1 MFSYIHFLKEEQ
13 QLKYEESNLIEL
25 KRSLTDDMKTE
36 VIAFLNSYL
45 GGTIYVGVN
54 DDGSLYNY
62 TQEEK
67 DRNES
72 KIINWIRDEAIYP
85 NCSDF
90 VNISYNEDRVLTI
103 KINPGNKK
111 PYYLKS
117 KGLTPSG
124 VYIRYGR
131 NKSQASQEEISR
143 MLRERDNIT
152 FESLVSKE
160 QDLSFKALERK
171 FEEKDLDFSQ
181 FNLNTSGFIDK
192 ETGLFTNLAFWISD
206 QYNIDTKMAVYQ
218 GMDRDIFRSKKE
230 YDGSIII
237 QIDKVLEYFDLC
249 NEVRV
254 IIDGSPMR
262 QEILS
267 YNKRAA
273 RECILNCY
281 CHRDYSRKSNIKIEF
296 FNDRCEILSPGG
308 FYDGLT
314 LEDALNGL
322 QSFRNEK
329 LVKLLF
335 KLGYIE
341 NYASGLTRVFNEYKR
356 VNLVPEIRT
365 SLTFFK
371 ITLPNINFKAFN
383 HQDKVNGGVNG
394 EVNNRLDN
402 WISDIVIK
410 LAEPRDADIIQAIG
424 NNPGIKMK
432 ELVNILTLKYPK
444 INSNIIS
451 KRIKIHNHLIEFK
464 GAPKTGGY
472 YLKKQDQLDK
482 Q

>member
-1 MFSYIHFLKEEQ
+1 
-13 QLKYEESNLIEL
+13 
-25 KRSLTDDMKTE
+25 MKTE

-67 DRNES
+67 DQNES

-90 VNISYNEDRVLTI
+90 VNISYNEDQVLTI

-160 QDLSFKALERK
+160 QDLSFKTLERK

-206 QYNIDTKMAVYQ
+206 L
-218 GMDRDIFRSKKE
+218 
-230 YDGSIII
+230 
-237 QIDKVLEYFDLC
+237 VL
-249 NEVRV
+249 V
-254 IIDGSPMR
+254 
-262 QEILS
+262 
-267 YNKRAA
+267 
-273 RECILNCY
+273 
-281 CHRDYSRKSNIKIEF
+281 
-296 FNDRCEILSPGG
+296 
-308 FYDGLT
+308 
-314 LEDALNGL
+314 
-322 QSFRNEK
+322 
-329 LVKLLF
+329 
-335 KLGYIE
+335 
-341 NYASGLTRVFNEYKR
+341 
-356 VNLVPEIRT
+356 
-365 SLTFFK
+365 
-371 ITLPNINFKAFN
+371 
-383 HQDKVNGGVNG
+383 
-394 EVNNRLDN
+394 
-402 WISDIVIK
+402 
-410 LAEPRDADIIQAIG
+410 
-424 NNPGIKMK
+424 
-432 ELVNILTLKYPK
+432 
-444 INSNIIS
+444 
-451 KRIKIHNHLIEFK
+451 LI
-464 GAPKTGGY
+464 
-472 YLKKQDQLDK
+472 
-482 Q
+482 